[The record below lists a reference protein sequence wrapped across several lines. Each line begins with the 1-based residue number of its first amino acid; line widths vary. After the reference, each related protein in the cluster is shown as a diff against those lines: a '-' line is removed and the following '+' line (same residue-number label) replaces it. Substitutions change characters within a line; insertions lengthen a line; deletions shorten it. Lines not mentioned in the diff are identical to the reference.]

1 MKLLKS
7 TLLLLTIILS
17 SCQFDAQDEIAQ
29 EASNY
34 RINCPSSHPYI
45 ACDQCWEN
53 EAQATSAGCTETG
66 SSDEGTTEE
75 EGTNDTAASPNCP
88 SSHPFEACG
97 QCWTDA
103 VQASSAGCTDT
114 STGNEGDNTDQGSG
128 NFNPNNT
135 TCVTPV
141 GNGNDGCLNSDGYF
155 VSRDG
160 VVSDPENARL
170 AILDIEINLGIDIDD
185 EFIDKCGYQGTVPSI
200 NPSITAADAKVYFK
214 ALIGE
219 QKAQWLIE
227 DLDTNKDGILTRNE
241 ASQAKGSD
249 PRQVLRTGF
258 GQENGLATDD
268 ILAYIGLYLGDGAID
283 KYAGDLLPEV
293 QENLA
298 TFTRTWQPEVMNSN
312 GRYIGN

>member
-1 MKLLKS
+1 MYDMKFIKLS
-7 TLLLLTIILS
+7 LLLLATILF
-17 SCQFDAQDEIAQ
+17 SCQYDIQEQEVNQ
-29 EASNY
+29 EASNF
-34 RINCPSSHPYI
+34 RVNCPSSHPYV

-53 EAQATSAGCTETG
+53 EAQALSAGCTSTGTSEDTSGGQDQTASSNCPASHPYEACGQCFEDAVQAFSAGCTESGGDTG
-66 SSDEGTTEE
+66 SGS
-75 EGTNDTAASPNCP
+75 
-88 SSHPFEACG
+88 
-97 QCWTDA
+97 
-103 VQASSAGCTDT
+103 
-114 STGNEGDNTDQGSG
+114 NEGSG

-185 EFIDKCGYQGTVPSI
+185 EFIEKCGYQGTVPSI
-200 NPSITAADAKVYFK
+200 NPSISAADAKIYFK

-227 DLDTNKDGILTRNE
+227 DLDTNQDGILTRNE

-293 QENLA
+293 QDNLA
-298 TFTRTWQPEVMNSN
+298 TFTRTWQPDVMNSN
-312 GRYIGN
+312 GRYRN

>member
-1 MKLLKS
+1 MKTVNLI
-7 TLLLLTIILS
+7 LLLLFSMSITGCLTDHQGEI
-17 SCQFDAQDEIAQ
+17 DET
-29 EASNY
+29 ASNY
-34 RINCPSSHPYI
+34 RVSCPPSHPFV
-45 ACDQCWEN
+45 ACDQCWESQ
-53 EAQATSAGCTETG
+53 AQAQSAGCTDTGSTDESTADDTTPASSNCPASHPYEACGQCWADQVQAFSAGCTETPQ
-66 SSDEGTTEE
+66 EGD
-75 EGTNDTAASPNCP
+75 DTAN
-88 SSHPFEACG
+88 G
-97 QCWTDA
+97 
-103 VQASSAGCTDT
+103 
-114 STGNEGDNTDQGSG
+114 GNEGSG
-128 NFNPNNT
+128 NLNPDNT

-170 AILDIEINLGIDIDD
+170 AILDIEVNLGIDIDD
-185 EFIDKCGYQGTVPSI
+185 EFIEKCGYQGTVPSI
-200 NPSITAADAKVYFK
+200 NPSITAADAKIYFK

-227 DLDTNKDGILTRNE
+227 DLDTNGDGILTRNE

-293 QENLA
+293 QDNLA
-298 TFTRTWQPEVMNSN
+298 KFTRTWQPEVMNSN
-312 GRYIGN
+312 GRYRN

>member
-1 MKLLKS
+1 MKFIKLS
-7 TLLLLTIILS
+7 LLLLATILF
-17 SCQFDAQDEIAQ
+17 SCQYDRQEQEVNQ
-29 EASNY
+29 EASNF
-34 RINCPSSHPYI
+34 RVNCPSSHPYV

-53 EAQATSAGCTETG
+53 EAQALSAGCTSTGTSEDTSGSQDQTASPNCPASHPYEACGQCFEDAVQAFSAGCTESGGDTG
-66 SSDEGTTEE
+66 SGS
-75 EGTNDTAASPNCP
+75 
-88 SSHPFEACG
+88 
-97 QCWTDA
+97 
-103 VQASSAGCTDT
+103 
-114 STGNEGDNTDQGSG
+114 NEGSG

-200 NPSITAADAKVYFK
+200 NPSISAADAKIYFK

-227 DLDTNKDGILTRNE
+227 DLDTNQDGILTRNE

-293 QENLA
+293 QDNLA
-298 TFTRTWQPEVMNSN
+298 TFTRTWQPDVMNSN
-312 GRYIGN
+312 GRYRN

>member
-1 MKLLKS
+1 MKFIKLS
-7 TLLLLTIILS
+7 LLLLATILF
-17 SCQFDAQDEIAQ
+17 SCQYDIQEQEVNQ
-29 EASNY
+29 EASNF
-34 RINCPSSHPYI
+34 RVNCPSSHPYV

-53 EAQATSAGCTETG
+53 EAQALSAGCTSTGTSEDTSGGQDQTASSNCPASHPYEACGQCFEDAVQAFSAGCTESGGDTG
-66 SSDEGTTEE
+66 SGS
-75 EGTNDTAASPNCP
+75 
-88 SSHPFEACG
+88 
-97 QCWTDA
+97 
-103 VQASSAGCTDT
+103 
-114 STGNEGDNTDQGSG
+114 NEGSG

-185 EFIDKCGYQGTVPSI
+185 EFIEKCGYQGTVPSI
-200 NPSITAADAKVYFK
+200 NPSISAADAKIYFK

-227 DLDTNKDGILTRNE
+227 DLDTNQDGILTRNE

-293 QENLA
+293 QDNLA
-298 TFTRTWQPEVMNSN
+298 TFTRTWQPDVMNSN
-312 GRYIGN
+312 GRYRN